1 MRKLIL
7 KCGLSPG
14 DIVMLT
20 AAVRDLHHCYP
31 GRFATDVRTL
41 CPDLWENNPHV
52 TSLCEDDP
60 ETEQIDCSYP
70 LIDRCNE
77 SPYHCLHGFVGFLN
91 DRLHLSIKPTVFKG
105 DIHLSG
111 QERAWYSQVHEVTGK
126 ETPFW
131 IIAAGGK
138 YDLTIKWWQAERY
151 QEVVNHF
158 SGKIQFVQVG
168 GDGHHHPKLKGV
180 IDLRGQ
186 TSLRELIRLVYHS
199 QGVLCSVT
207 ALMHLAAAVATKRG
221 QPANRPC
228 VVVAGGREPAHW
240 EAYPDHQF
248 IHTNGAL
255 RCCINGGCWKDR
267 AVRLRDG
274 DERDKRDH
282 LCVDVVKGLPRCM
295 DLITP
300 AEVSRR
306 IELYFKGGVIKY
318 LRPRQRA
325 SAEQGIVATA
335 KNQYDEQ
342 PLSLQSA
349 GMACER
355 FIQTIPSYPDRYQ
368 GRGIVICGGGVRYFT
383 SAWVCINMLRRLGC
397 RLPIQFWYLGKKEMD
412 DQMKTL
418 LAPLDTECVDACKV
432 RRCFPVRIL
441 QGWELKP
448 YAILQSPFRE
458 VLLLDADN
466 VPVVN
471 PEFLF
476 DTPQFQTSAAVFWPD
491 YRRRK
496 TGQALAVWKSCGLRP
511 PKEPEFETGQV
522 VIEKRRCWPALCLC
536 MWFNENSDFYYE
548 HLHGDKETFHLAF
561 RKLKKIYSLVPK
573 PIHSLEGTMCQH
585 DFQGRRVFQHRNMD
599 KWDLFLR
606 NKRVE
611 DFWFEKE
618 CRDDI
623 AQLQGRWHGGLGQGV
638 KGWSGAVVPAKRRGR
653 PLKIMAVMISGV
665 KRSRTRG
672 RTLDDLARTDWN
684 GAPLLVHID
693 DGNADGYRERETHCA
708 YLALEKSLEHGAD
721 YILLMEDD
729 LDFNQHLSHNL
740 HNWGPLEAGVVTLA
754 SLFNPKVR
762 ELACDLR
769 NNARIVNPNEV
780 FGSQAFL
787 IANDTVRY
795 IVRHWDEVAGR
806 QDIKISRLAGRQRK
820 PIFYHAPSLVQHI
833 RTPGALDASFREAM
847 DFDPNWKA

>member
-31 GRFATDVRTL
+31 GQFATDVRTL
-41 CPDLWENNPHV
+41 CPDLWDNNPHL
-52 TSLCEDDP
+52 TSLSEDDP
-60 ETEQIDCSYP
+60 ETEQIDCLYP

-77 SPYHCLHGFVGFLN
+77 SPYHCLHGFIEFLN
-91 DRLHLSIKPTVFKG
+91 DRLHLAIKPTVFKG

-111 QERAWYSQVHEVTGK
+111 QERAWYSQVREVTG
-126 ETPFW
+126 EGTPFW

-158 SGKIQFVQVG
+158 RGQIQFVQVG

-207 ALMHLAAAVATKRG
+207 ALMHLAAAVETKRG

-228 VVVAGGREPAHW
+228 VAVAGGREPAHW

-255 RCCINGGCWKDR
+255 RCCANGGCWKDR
-267 AVRLRDG
+267 TARLRDG

-282 LCVDVVKGLPRCM
+282 LCVDVIKGLPRCM

-300 AEVSRR
+300 AEVIRR
-306 IELYFKGGVIKY
+306 IELYFKGGAIRQLLPRERTPAERGVI
-318 LRPRQRA
+318 
-325 SAEQGIVATA
+325 ATA
-335 KNQYDEQ
+335 KNPYDQQ
-342 PLSLQSA
+342 PLNLQSA
-349 GMACER
+349 GGACER
-355 FIQTIPSYPDRYQ
+355 FIQTIPGYPDRYR

-397 RLPIQFWYLGKKEMD
+397 LLPIQLWYLGKKEMD
-412 DQMKTL
+412 NQMRGL
-418 LAPLDTECVDACKV
+418 LVPLGVQCIDASHV
-432 RRCFPVRIL
+432 RREFPARIL

-448 YAILQSPFRE
+448 YAILQSSFRD

-466 VPVVN
+466 VPVVD

-476 DTPQFQTSAAVFWPD
+476 DTPQFQSSGAIFWPD
-491 YRRRK
+491 YPA
-496 TGQALAVWKSCGLRP
+496 GQAPRARVIWRSCGVRP
-511 PKEPEFETGQV
+511 PKEPEFETGQMV
-522 VIEKRRCWPALCLC
+522 VDKRLCWRALCLS
-536 MWFNENSDFYYE
+536 MWFNENSDFYYQ

-561 RKLKKIYSLVPK
+561 RKLRKSYSLVPN

-585 DFQGRRVFQHRNMD
+585 DFQGRRLFQHRNMD

-618 CRDDI
+618 CRADI
-623 AQLQGRWHGGLGQGV
+623 AQLQRRWDGGLGQGV
-638 KGWSGAVVPAKRRGR
+638 KGWSGAVVPAKPRVR
-653 PLKIMAVMISGV
+653 PLRFMAVMISGV
-665 KRSRTRG
+665 KRNESRPQ
-672 RTLDDLARTDWN
+672 TLDNLARTDWD
-684 GAPLLVHID
+684 GAPLLVEID
-693 DGNADGYRERETHCA
+693 DSDADGYHEREAQGA
-708 YLALEKSLEHGAD
+708 YLALKKGLEHGAD
-721 YILLMEDD
+721 YILLLEDD
-729 LDFNQHLSHNL
+729 LDFNWHLGHNL
-740 HNWGPLEAGVVTLA
+740 QNWGPLKAGVVTLA
-754 SLFNPKVR
+754 GLFNPGVR

-769 NNARIVNPNEV
+769 NNARIVNPTAV
-780 FGSQAFL
+780 FGGQAFL
-787 IANDTVRY
+787 IANDSAQY
-795 IVRHWDEVAGR
+795 IVRHWDEAEGG

-820 PIFYHAPSLVQHI
+820 LIFYHAPSLVQRI
-833 RTPGALDASFREAM
+833 RTPSAPGVSFREAV
-847 DFDPNWKA
+847 DFDPHWKA